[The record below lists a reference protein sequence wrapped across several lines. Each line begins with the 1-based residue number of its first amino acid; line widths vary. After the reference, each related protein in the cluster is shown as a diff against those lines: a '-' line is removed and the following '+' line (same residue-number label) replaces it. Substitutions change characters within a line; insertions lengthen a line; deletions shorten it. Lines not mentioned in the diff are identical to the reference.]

1 MGELRSGRAA
11 QGWDQ
16 LDLLDPG
23 HGVGAR
29 QGQGH
34 GLAGGGGYLSGCTPP
49 DVANGV
55 QKKSAKK
62 SRVFRVGDQGAQA
75 PGDARETALLD
86 ELDAMGLSRVLLQV
100 AHTVGFDNFMALWRV
115 LDGSHEA
122 LADNDSGIY
131 VRMPRMAAYKRYQ
144 RNRFI
149 EAMAAMGMTHPE
161 ISRSVKRDLGETVSD
176 RHIWRLMAGGRV
188 KP

>member
-1 MGELRSGRAA
+1 MGEMRSGNRAQA
-11 QGWDQ
+11 WAQ

-34 GLAGGGGYLSGCTPP
+34 ALAGGGGYLDGCTPP
-49 DVANGV
+49 EVAYGAS
-55 QKKSAKK
+55 KKIAKK
-62 SRVFRVGDQGAQA
+62 FPVRADLD
-75 PGDARETALLD
+75 PREAALLA

-100 AHTVGFDNFMALWRV
+100 AHTIGFDHFMAMWRI
-115 LDGSHEA
+115 LDGSYEA
-122 LADNDSGIY
+122 MADNDSGIY
-131 VRMPRMAAYKRYQ
+131 MRMPRMAAYKRYQ

-149 EAMAAMGMTHPE
+149 EALVQLGWSQPE
-161 ISRSVKRDLGETVSD
+161 ISRAVKRDLGEDVSD
-176 RHIWRLMAGGRV
+176 RHIFRLMEGGRV